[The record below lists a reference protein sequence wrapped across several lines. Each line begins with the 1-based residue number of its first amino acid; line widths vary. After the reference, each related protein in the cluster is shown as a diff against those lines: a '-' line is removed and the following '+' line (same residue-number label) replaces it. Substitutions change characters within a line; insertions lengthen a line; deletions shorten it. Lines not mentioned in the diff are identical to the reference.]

1 MPKADES
8 WPIKPDMALV
18 EHLSRVETS
27 DEPVPTSSA
36 NCLVFWAR
44 PPSSIL
50 KLIESVQ
57 LRLHSLVGKDLHLI
71 PLPHVHLS
79 VLELSHRHSISH
91 LRNVYNAVGGELLQK
106 MLDISLLADVHSGE
120 RASAPWLVK
129 PQLMVDSTGVAVTF
143 VPDCDD
149 APKNN
154 KEEEG
159 SNMPETTTN
168 PFTYHHLRASMQT
181 LALTSGVEID
191 TCYTAAT
198 AHITIARFIS
208 SNFFD
213 MGDEDDRAPNGLQ
226 PMSFP
231 SHDTIGGHVKTERVA
246 QWIELVEKINFE
258 LREQFETPEAKGM
271 LEWVVG
277 QEAGLEVQL
286 GYVKY
291 GREAKRA
298 EMVGRSITD

>member
-1 MPKADES
+1 
-8 WPIKPDMALV
+8 MALIK
-18 EHLSRVETS
+18 HLSRIETS
-27 DEPVPTSSA
+27 DEPLPTSSA
-36 NCLVFWAR
+36 NCLVVWAR

-50 KLIESVQ
+50 KLIDSVQ
-57 LRLHSLVGKDLHLI
+57 LRLYSLVGKDLHLI

-79 VLELSHRHSISH
+79 VLELSHRHPISH
-91 LRNVYNAVGGELLQK
+91 LRDVYNAVGRELLQK
-106 MLDISLLADVHSGE
+106 MLDLSLLADVHSGE

-129 PQLMVDSTGVAVTF
+129 PQLMVDSNGVAVTF
-143 VPDCDD
+143 VPGCDA
-149 APKNN
+149 APKNK

-159 SNMPETTTN
+159 SNVPRTTTE
-168 PFTYHHLRASMQT
+168 PFTYHHLRASMQR

-198 AHITIARFIS
+198 AHITIARFVS

-213 MGDEDDRAPNGLQ
+213 TVDEYDRQCCSGPNSGEPHSVQ
-226 PMSFP
+226 PMSLP
-231 SHDTIGGHVKTERVA
+231 SHNTIRGHVKAERVA
-246 QWIELVEKINFE
+246 QWIALVERINFE
-258 LREQFETPEAKGM
+258 LREQFENPEAKGM

-298 EMVGRSITD
+298 EMVGRSIMD